1 MAKRAVMNPVGTATA
16 AGADPKDGVDVLLV
30 CSSGG
35 HLLQLHALDSAWQDL
50 SRAWVTFDK
59 SDGRSLLLEETVFF
73 AHGPTNRNIPNL
85 VRNLFLAWRLVR
97 RLRPR
102 VIVTTGAGVAV
113 PFAWVGRLFG
123 AAVVY
128 IESIARID
136 QPSLSCRL
144 IAPVADRLYVQW
156 PELLEALPH
165 ARYVDSS
172 LALR

>member
-1 MAKRAVMNPVGTATA
+1 MAKNAVMNPPGPGNA
-16 AGADPKDGVDVLLV
+16 AGADPKDRVDVLLV

-35 HLLQLHALDSAWQDL
+35 HLLQLHALGSAWQDL

-59 SDGRSLLLEETVFF
+59 SDGRSLLAEERVFF
-73 AHGPTNRNIPNL
+73 AHGPTNRSIKNL
-85 VRNLFLAWRLVR
+85 IRNAFLSFRLLR

-123 AAVVY
+123 AVVVY

-136 QPSLSCRL
+136 EPSLSCRL
-144 IAPVADRLYVQW
+144 IAPVAGRLYVQW
-156 PELLEALPH
+156 PELLEALPQ

-172 LALR
+172 LAVR

>member
-1 MAKRAVMNPVGTATA
+1 VVEARSRSRTAH
-16 AGADPKDGVDVLLV
+16 DDVNNGVDVLLV
-30 CSSGG
+30 CSAGG
-35 HLLQLHALDSAWQDL
+35 HLLELHALESAWQKL

-59 SDGRSLLLEETVFF
+59 SDTRSLLAEETVYF
-73 AHGPTNRNIPNL
+73 AHGPTNRNVPNL
-85 VRNLFLAWRLVR
+85 LRNCVLSWRLVR

-136 QPSLSCRL
+136 EPSLSCRL

-156 PELLEALPH
+156 PELLQALPRAH
-165 ARYVDSS
+165 YVDSPF
-172 LALR
+172 AFDDLR